1 MKTYVLT
8 LSQKFPAKHPKHGE
22 PTNFNNQLLNAVWRA
37 HNMSVGFPQFGMKLH
52 TIRANY
58 ELWRK
63 RFEQIDAGKAILSVR
78 YWTGKPYASKQ
89 MEICKLRKEDGIG
102 LQWITFP
109 DKDRDGMRNLSWPC
123 VCGYDI
129 DDKTIAAN
137 DGLSHDDWRDWFR
150 KYDLSKPLAIIHFT
164 NFRY

>member
-22 PTNFNNQLLNAVWRA
+22 PTNFNSQLLNAVWRA

-58 ELWRK
+58 DLWRK
-63 RFEQIDAGKAILSVR
+63 RFAQIEAGKAILSVR

-89 MEICKLRKEDGIG
+89 MEICKLTKADGIG
-102 LQWITFP
+102 LQRLYFNP
-109 DKDRDGMRNLSWPC
+109 DRDGQHVWWNFNIDGR
-123 VCGYDI
+123 YDDI
-129 DDKTIAAN
+129 RKIAAN
-137 DGLSHDDWRDWFR
+137 DGLSYGDWKDWF
-150 KYDLSKPLAIIHFT
+150 KYYDLSKPLAIIHFT
-164 NFRY
+164 PFRY